1 MIENSIIGFDRIYSD
16 YENSNKNILP
26 KAFDEEDENKTANL
40 LQFYDD
46 FIKFDAKLRLGLA
59 INEIKL
65 TNTFVDEKQGDLKQC
80 HLLLYKFS
88 DIWFAY
94 EAFFIFHQKAS
105 ALDLSS
111 RKIIWLNDS
120 TNYDYSETDEIN
132 NSLNIANRELENEFN
147 NIDAR
152 RSLKDY
158 LQYCETLAKGGQK
171 TRLNNI
177 LNNIIVEE
185 NIPNLCHTD
194 LLTIGYSIRNNFV
207 HNGEITVYPENFTYF
222 LKKKLLL
229 ILYKYLVVVTI
240 KSATITIEKKLE

>member
-1 MIENSIIGFDRIYSD
+1 MIENSIIGFNRIYSD
-16 YENSNKNILP
+16 YENLNKNILP
-26 KAFDEEDENKTANL
+26 KAFDEEDENKRTNL

-65 TNTFVDEKQGDLKQC
+65 TKTFVDEKQGDLKQC

-94 EAFFIFHQKAS
+94 EAFFIFHQKALM
-105 ALDLSS
+105 LDLST

-120 TNYDYSETDEIN
+120 TNSDYSEADEIN
-132 NSLNIANRELENEFN
+132 DSLYTANLELRNEFN
-147 NIDAR
+147 DDDTR
-152 RSLKDY
+152 TSLKDY

-171 TRLNNI
+171 TRITNVLDK
-177 LNNIIVEE
+177 IIIDED
-185 NIPNLCHTD
+185 IPNLSHTD
-194 LLTIGYSIRNNFV
+194 LLTIAYSIRNNFV
-207 HNGEITVYPENFTYF
+207 HNGEITVYPENFTYS

-229 ILYKYLVVVTI
+229 ILYKYLVVLTI
-240 KSATITIEKKLE
+240 KSATITIEKKLN